1 DAELDA
7 AITHTL
13 EDIQSIWEIS
23 SGGFFYITLDE
34 ANVASRKYIDS
45 FEDEYGR
52 YPILKEIIRTL
63 QRRMGHLPIK
73 FVVAGTVIP
82 PEYFQ
87 SKIGEWDDFRWC
99 SGTGSF
105 DHPDVQQQYISQF
118 LPPDL
123 RNSDQGRVLLDR
135 MWRWLRG
142 RHRYT
147 ASYLTVLLNNNFE
160 SPHTLLGDY
169 IRRITGYNPPDNREF
184 SRGEKVCHNSWYSS
198 LGSRGLDDSVF
209 HGVFV
214 VTMSTYPS

>member
-1 DAELDA
+1 MPIDDPFELIRDQVARAHLSDAELDA

-23 SGGFFYITLDE
+23 SGEFFYIALDE
-34 ANVASRKYIDS
+34 ANVASQKHIDS
-45 FEDEYGR
+45 FEDEHGR

-82 PEYFQ
+82 PEHFQ
-87 SKIGEWDDFRWC
+87 SKIREWDSFRWC
-99 SGTGSF
+99 SDTGSF
-105 DHPDVQQQYISQF
+105 DNPDVQRQYISQF

-123 RNSDQGRVLLDR
+123 KNSDKGLILLDR

-147 ASYLTVLLNNNFE
+147 ASYLTVLLNNNYE
-160 SPHTLLGDY
+160 SPHTLLGD
-169 IRRITGYNPPDNREF
+169 
-184 SRGEKVCHNSWYSS
+184 
-198 LGSRGLDDSVF
+198 
-209 HGVFV
+209 
-214 VTMSTYPS
+214 